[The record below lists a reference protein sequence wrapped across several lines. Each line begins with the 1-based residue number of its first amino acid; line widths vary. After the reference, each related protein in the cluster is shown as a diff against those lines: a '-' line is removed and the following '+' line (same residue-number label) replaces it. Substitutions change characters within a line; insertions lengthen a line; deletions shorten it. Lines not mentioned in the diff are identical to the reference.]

1 MLPTGETTSPR
12 SKFPDQLPSNQ
23 SVVPTFAWL
32 PYWSA
37 YPNGTSS
44 TRLFSEIAVPA
55 HNTFKEV
62 QPCKIDAPFDLI
74 GGCGTANLTQCVV
87 SLARNTRPSDP
98 ADWPRFAITSC
109 KNRHD
114 GTKSDCVTIFQR
126 SISDKIAIDLCP
138 VR

>member
-1 MLPTGETTSPR
+1 MNIYALLEGNAIAISCA
-12 SKFPDQLPSNQ
+12 N
-23 SVVPTFAWL
+23 V
-32 PYWSA
+32 
-37 YPNGTSS
+37 
-44 TRLFSEIAVPA
+44 RLAALLACIPEWHLIHKAFFGNRRPA
-55 HNTFKEV
+55 HNMFKEV
-62 QPCKIDAPFDLI
+62 QPCKIDAPLDLI

-87 SLARNTRPSDP
+87 SLARNTRPSNA

-138 VR
+138 VRRI